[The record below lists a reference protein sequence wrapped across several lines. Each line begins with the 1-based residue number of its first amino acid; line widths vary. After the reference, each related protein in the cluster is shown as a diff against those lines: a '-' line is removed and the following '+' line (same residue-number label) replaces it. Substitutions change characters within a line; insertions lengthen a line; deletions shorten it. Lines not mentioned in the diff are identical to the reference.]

1 MTNELA
7 KWSKA
12 EFKIYML
19 LLCAKFDHHEAEEEI
34 ALIKSKTDEATFKKI
49 YNEFCCDEEDNCFEK
64 IEDAVNQHE
73 YSIKELHDLKKEI
86 LEVFNSDNK
95 ISQREIYL
103 EKVFD
108 NILY

>member
-1 MTNELA
+1 MKNELA

-19 LLCAKFDHHEAEEEI
+19 LLCSKFDHHEAEEEI
-34 ALIKSKTDEATFKKI
+34 ALIKSKTDEATFNKI
-49 YNEFCCDEEDNCFEK
+49 YNEFSCDEEDSCFEK
-64 IEDAVNQHE
+64 IEDTINQYD
-73 YSIKELHDLKKEI
+73 YSPRELLDLKREI
-86 LEVFNSDNK
+86 LEVFNSDNE
-95 ISQREIYL
+95 ISQRERYL